1 MTSDKSVTLNGDIP
15 QVLKI
20 AMVFIDRVGFPV
32 LAFILMFYLSYSGL
46 GKMTTAIESNTLAL
60 SKLDGAN
67 VNYQKIIIGN
77 QEQIKADIKEI
88 QKYSYGYQD
97 YLQKK
102 N

>member
-1 MTSDKSVTLNGDIP
+1 MTTDKSITLNGDIP

-20 AMVFIDRVGFPV
+20 VMVFIDRVGFPV

-60 SKLDGAN
+60 SKLDGVNA
-67 VNYQKIIIGN
+67 NYQKIIIGN
-77 QEQIKADIKEI
+77 QEQIKSDIKEI
-88 QKYSYGYQD
+88 QRYSYGYRD
-97 YLQKK
+97 HLEGK